1 MLATFAAEGRSE
13 SGITLIEVVISA
25 MLVGIIAVATFTGF
39 ETSGRASA
47 DERTHN
53 QATLIAAQDQERA
66 RALAVTRLT
75 QVGSEKYTVGE
86 GGLSCSEH
94 PAACT
99 KGTVYTVETSARYVT
114 AAAAEAK
121 EKEEDTLTCSTTE
134 GEANFIKTTTLVKW
148 NEADGEKKIEQSSVL
163 SVPTSSA
170 LEVRVFNQA
179 KEPVQG
185 ATVTAEGTTTNLSQ
199 TTDGTGCVVFGSI
212 KDNTVETD
220 ASKSGFVGPEGKT
233 PAPKP
238 VTPSSKSLKAQE
250 FSLAEPGAINAT
262 FTTNGTTTA
271 ATGDNVYVSQSGVGS
286 PSNFIAGTA
295 GAFVSSVTQAGL
307 YPFAAPTAYA
317 VYAGDCE
324 KNNPESVASV
334 KAPSA
339 QVEPNQTAS
348 VKVEVPMV
356 NLKVMS
362 GTSASPGSLLTAT
375 SAKLINTECKSKSAQ
390 NYATTVPYEHVIK
403 VISGRL
409 EPRYAPYA
417 KSLELCVAFGPE
429 SGKYYRYKA
438 SFANNL
444 KAGTAE
450 TTIYAKTTGT
460 GLSSATTAY
469 TC

>member
-1 MLATFAAEGRSE
+1 MFATEGRSE

-66 RALAVTRLT
+66 RSLAVTKLT
-75 QVGSEKYTVGE
+75 QIGSETYTVGE
-86 GGLSCSEH
+86 GGLPCKEH
-94 PAACT
+94 PKACE
-99 KGTVYTVETSARYVT
+99 KGTVYTVETNARYVT

-148 NEADGEKKIEQSSVL
+148 SEASGEKKIEQSSVL

-250 FSLAEPGAINAT
+250 FSLAAPGAINAT
-262 FTTNGTTTA
+262 FTTNGTTTTGV
-271 ATGDNVYVSQSGVGS
+271 TGDTVYLSQAGVGT

-295 GAFVSSVTQAGL
+295 GTFASSVTQKGL
-307 YPFAAPTAYA
+307 YPFVSGAYT

-444 KAGTAE
+444 KAGTTE